1 MIGKSIWECDLWFFF
16 SCIIEQQC
24 LKHFYCGS
32 LLLYIRWKHTNIN
45 VQQWCFF
52 FHCCLASSITNWVQI
67 FTGWLFYV
75 GIHQVRRL
83 VFDNLSKVSSAFK
96 DQSLIALIHAWAE
109 PHHAVKYVTSGLTL
123 WNLITFISPFELAY
137 KCTTTLWIWMPQ
149 PSCEFTSSNSR
160 GKISQGVYNITPTH
174 LIDLH
179 LVRIDPDSN
188 CQEGLTFF
196 LGSGWPGDWLEI
208 RF

>member
-1 MIGKSIWECDLWFFF
+1 MWLVVFF
-16 SCIIEQQC
+16 S
-24 LKHFYCGS
+24 
-32 LLLYIRWKHTNIN
+32 
-45 VQQWCFF
+45 V
-52 FHCCLASSITNWVQI
+52 ASSNNSVWNI
-67 FTGWLFYV
+67 FIAEACYYTSAESTPTLMCNNGVFSFIVVLHLRSPIESKFSQVGYFMHYV

-196 LGSGWPGDWLEI
+196 SGSGWPGDWLEI